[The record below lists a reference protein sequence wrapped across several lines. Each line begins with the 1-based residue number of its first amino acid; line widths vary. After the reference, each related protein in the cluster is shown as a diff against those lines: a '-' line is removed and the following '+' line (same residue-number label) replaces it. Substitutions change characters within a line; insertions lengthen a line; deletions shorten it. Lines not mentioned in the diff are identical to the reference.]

1 MASKGRFGRILL
13 LLGVALPL
21 EFILTTVAVMLNHCL
36 DVGPN
41 FGNLPA
47 SIKMSLVL
55 FPFVPSILA
64 AGSCAMRR
72 AGVTE
77 WYHHL
82 SGKQIAETG
91 EGLFYASFI
100 FFAVMTIIID
110 RMDLG
115 GIIVVTLALV
125 VALGVLNL
133 INNLIM
139 VVLGVS
145 KP

>member
-1 MASKGRFGRILL
+1 ML
-13 LLGVALPL
+13 LLGIALPL

-36 DVGPN
+36 GVGPN
-41 FGNLPA
+41 FSDLPA
-47 SIKMSLVL
+47 LIKMSLVL

-64 AGSCAMRR
+64 AGSCAMQR

-82 SGKQIAETG
+82 SGEQIAETG

-110 RMDLG
+110 RMGLG
-115 GIIVVTLALV
+115 GIIAVTLALV